1 MHEEELNY
9 HFKGVPLSL
18 SAYLPTAATSHL
30 QHIDD
35 GVVKGPLDFL
45 STFEIC
51 IALFSGQRKPSVLTS
66 VRLIVIPG
74 GRLLAL
80 SSATLLISS
89 HHILGTMSL
98 VS

>member
-9 HFKGVPLSL
+9 HFKGVSL
-18 SAYLPTAATSHL
+18 SAYLPTAATSNL

-35 GVVKGPLDFL
+35 EVVKGPLDFL

-51 IALFSGQRKPSVLTS
+51 IALFSGQRKPSLLTS
-66 VRLIVIPG
+66 VRVIVIPG

-89 HHILGTMSL
+89 HHTLGTMSL
-98 VS
+98 VSWN